1 VPLLEQVLDKY
12 PKEVKLVF
20 KNYPIK
26 SHKFARKA
34 ALAALSAGKEGKFWE
49 FHDKVF
55 ENFNRL
61 GDAKI
66 RDIAV
71 EIGLD
76 MDKFEKGLASPDS
89 LELIRRDVQDARN
102 AGVRGTPTIF
112 INGRRLENRSLAGF
126 QAVIDA
132 ELKKHRADKR

>member
-1 VPLLEQVLDKY
+1 M
-12 PKEVKLVF
+12 F

-71 EIGLD
+71 EVGLD

>member
-1 VPLLEQVLDKY
+1 M
-12 PKEVKLVF
+12 F

-55 ENFNRL
+55 ENFSRL
-61 GDAKI
+61 DDAKI

-71 EIGLD
+71 EVGLD

-89 LELIRRDVQDARN
+89 LALIGRDVRDARQ

-112 INGRRLENRSLAGF
+112 VNGRRLENRSLEGF
-126 QAVIDA
+126 QAAINS